1 MFNKSNKFNKSAKLN
16 KPNKGDI
23 SARSNPNN
31 LVKLIKYFKLRNS
44 DYINYFNKQ
53 RVFAKKVDMA
63 YAKSFKKFTSA
74 VCSSRPNRWSSYLV
88 SKKKFADLK
97 IGYMLK
103 YRSVELDKID
113 SLMRYS
119 NYLGQSVVKAKTLEN
134 KLKKHKKD
142 IDLELKNDFH
152 KELDRMVK
160 AANVHEPSV
169 LNA

>member
-1 MFNKSNKFNKSAKLN
+1 MFNKSKFSKSSKSNKDCVSARGSSNKF
-16 KPNKGDI
+16 
-23 SARSNPNN
+23 
-31 LVKLIKYFKLRNS
+31 VKLIKYFKFRNP
-44 DYINYFNKQ
+44 DYISYFNKQ
-53 RVFAKKVDMA
+53 RAFAKKVDLA

-74 VCSSRPNRWSSYLV
+74 VCSSRPTRWSSYLV

-119 NYLGQSVVKAKTLEN
+119 NYLGHSIVKAKSLEN

-142 IDLELKNDFH
+142 IDLELKNDFN

-160 AANVHEPSV
+160 AANIHEPSV